1 MRHQDKF
8 LTRQFIQLRTT
19 IQRIKAENTAM
30 LEEMEVNGGDI
41 APDDLSDLSPRKI
54 VPRARDGR
62 PLIRKSYSM
71 VV

>member
-19 IQRIKAENTAM
+19 IQRIKDENTAM
-30 LEEMEVNGGDI
+30 LEEMEQNGGDI
-41 APDDLSDLSPRKI
+41 TADLSDISPRKI